1 MMSFKCIRN
10 LSKILT
16 LSLLVI
22 STVSVLIPTASAAGD
37 DAEFNSIDLTAT
49 PQVQG
54 MGGEIVIRVQANF
67 FGGCCY
73 HLYAYDVTPELV
85 VPDNVRIIGSL
96 PGSVSKVDAQPGGQA
111 TSEGFSWKVSSTEPG
126 TYDLEV
132 TVRTSNSGSLTE
144 IITITITEGASIS
157 NPDIYPNEPS
167 VKEEISINVEVKSGR
182 DEVKIEQTDMY
193 ILSSKNEYDL
203 TKLVAK
209 NEILYINENTDTN
222 LTLAQLKELDAG
234 KLNPMTPVDFSDK
247 WRSKL
252 PGFSGETEV
261 YLWFVVKTSDGQNT
275 TSSVYNLKIQ
285 DLEQRELI
293 LSSVIWL
300 TISGVIIGSIL
311 IFVGWIA
318 VTGKTEKTKGKKGFM
333 LLGGKFREEPYKADT
348 PKIKAIQQRQAMFQF
363 VLIIFLIIIAIV
375 LIIWAVYAGLF
386 TELFNRTVEG

>member
-1 MMSFKCIRN
+1 MVSFRCIRK
-10 LSKILT
+10 LSKILI
-16 LSLLVI
+16 LLLLVI

-73 HLYAYDVTPELV
+73 HLYAYDITPELV
-85 VPDNVRIIGSL
+85 LPDNVKIIGSL

-111 TSEGFSWKVSSTEPG
+111 TSESFTWKVSSSEPG

-144 IITITITEGASIS
+144 IITITVTEGASVS

-167 VKEEISINVEVKSGR
+167 VDEEISISVEVKSGR

-193 ILSSKNEYDL
+193 ILASKNEYDI

-209 NEILYINENTDTN
+209 NETLYINENTDTN
-222 LTLAQLKELDAG
+222 LTQAKLKELDAG

-252 PGFSGETEV
+252 PGFSDETEV
-261 YLWFVVKTSDGQNT
+261 YLWFVVKNSDGQNT
-275 TSSVYNLKIQ
+275 TSSVYNLKIE

-300 TISGVIIGSIL
+300 TISGVIVGSIL
-311 IFVGWIA
+311 IFVGWMA
-318 VTGKTEKTKGKKGFM
+318 VTGKTEKTKGKKGLM
-333 LLGGKFREEPYKADT
+333 TLGGKFREEPYKADT
-348 PKIKAIQQRQAMFQF
+348 PQVIELQQRLETARFIVM
-363 VLIIFLIIIAIV
+363 LFLVIIAIAF
-375 LIIWAVYAGLF
+375 IIWAIYAGLF